1 VIIPNGVSAGQTIRV
16 TTPDGTRSM
25 NATVPAGMG
34 PGQVF
39 TITFPAVN
47 SVSHE
52 NIHAETMKLPA
63 VQHAQASTPSFS
75 QALDSAY
82 PEPMP
87 PPSIKSVVNSNPSS
101 HFEPVF
107 ATAVPAPRA
116 VTPPMATA
124 VPSEP
129 VPSTNSHS
137 GQQALL
143 LVQVPPGC
151 APGSIIHVEI
161 PGEGRTLAA
170 QVPPGAQSFYVSYIP
185 ASHAPV
191 LHTPVPQQQQ
201 APVHQQQPV
210 PATASLLGQTSGRQ
224 GLLLVDVPPGCK
236 PGTTL
241 HVSVPNEPGRILAAV
256 VPPGNGRQ
264 FQISYEPRGGFQT
277 AKRGMPNGYQQQ
289 QQQQQQRTGGNNP
302 NPMNGGYNSNN
313 NNNRNG
319 GGGMGNMMLP
329 FVGGAALGAA
339 GAMTYD
345 HFAHNSSPTYAT
357 GDEDGDGADRYATND
372 SGGGEGGGGDYDGG
386 GDYEGGGDYDGGG
399 DWGGGDWGD
408 F

>member
-1 VIIPNGVSAGQTIRV
+1 
-16 TTPDGTRSM
+16 M

-39 TITFPAVN
+39 TVTFPPVN

-52 NIHAETMKLPA
+52 TIHAETMKLPA
-63 VQHAQASTPSFS
+63 VQHAQVSTPAFS

-87 PPSIKSVVNSNPSS
+87 PPSIKSLVTSNPSS

-107 ATAVPAPRA
+107 ATAVPSPRA
-116 VTPPMATA
+116 VTPPLATA
-124 VPSEP
+124 VASHP

-170 QVPPGAQSFYVSYIP
+170 QVPPGAQSFHVSYIP

-191 LHTPVPQQQQ
+191 SHTPVHQQQQ
-201 APVHQQQPV
+201 APVQQQQQQPV
-210 PATASLLGQTSGRQ
+210 LATGSLLGQTSGRQ

-236 PGTTL
+236 PGTML
-241 HVSVPNEPGRILAAV
+241 HVSIPGEPGRMLAAV
-256 VPPGNGRQ
+256 VPPGNARQ
-264 FQISYEPRGGFQT
+264 FHVSYEPRGGFQT
-277 AKRGMPNGYQQQ
+277 AQRGMRNGYQQQ
-289 QQQQQQRTGGNNP
+289 QQQKRTGGNNP

-313 NNNRNG
+313 NNDNNRNG

-345 HFAHNSSPTYAT
+345 HFAHNSSPTNAT
-357 GDEDGDGADRYATND
+357 GDDDAGDGADRYATND
-372 SGGGEGGGGDYDGG
+372 YGGGEGGGGDYDGG
-386 GDYEGGGDYDGGG
+386 GDSGGDAYDGGGDGGG